1 MILQLSINQ
10 YKEMTYIHIRAMIY
24 LRHFNEAD
32 IMEYHTNPDKYFD
45 EEMMEAFDFI
55 TMNIRKGSYE
65 GKSVSGV
72 YIIPIHKK
80 KAKESGF
87 TEHLYMDKAKILKP
101 YKIYQKEEI
110 RFRCVKCDRMARV
123 IKNECKRGTKAKE
136 CWSCYVGKK

>member
-1 MILQLSINQ
+1 ML
-10 YKEMTYIHIRAMIY
+10 Y

-32 IMEYHTNPDKYFD
+32 ILDYHTNLDKYFD

-110 RFRCVKCDRMARV
+110 RFRCVKCDKMARV